1 MNGRNSATRGLELK
15 FINLYFWVFW
25 LQCIP
30 GTYLNLFFKRHGL
43 SGTEIGILG
52 AAASVVGVLVTPFIG
67 VKFDCSPR
75 RPAFL
80 ARLALIAGVSF
91 ALYAFPRSLPL
102 ILPLALVLS
111 ASWGPLIPLL
121 DSLTLSKVVTAA
133 SRHGYGGYRR
143 WGSLGFAVGALVVG
157 FLAGRVGLGII
168 CPAYLACALV
178 VAWLAR
184 GIPREAAPPARE
196 EIKLTAVGDL
206 LRIKPFRTFLL
217 VILFS
222 YAGNSGCW
230 TFRTIYLDSIG
241 VPEAAIGA
249 LWLLPIM
256 AEVACFSFARRL
268 IEKYGTTKLMSA
280 GILLGVM
287 RWWLLSVQGWTPLLF
302 VTEILHGLSFAVFY
316 PSAVAFVSSVVPARL
331 RGTAQIMYFSSTAGL
346 GGAAGSFIAG
356 RIFDVL
362 GVKPVLWIGG
372 ALGVVTSILILAL
385 VKPAEGTRGAPV
397 SPPVAE

>member
-1 MNGRNSATRGLELK
+1 MNEPDSQARGLELK

-25 LQCIP
+25 LQCIQ
-30 GTYLNLFFKRHGL
+30 GTYLNLFLKRNGL
-43 SGTEIGILG
+43 TGTEIGILG

-67 VKFDCSPR
+67 VRFDCSPR

-80 ARLALIAGVSF
+80 SQLALLAGASF
-91 ALYAFPRSLPL
+91 ALYAFPRSLAL
-102 ILPLALVLS
+102 LLPLALVLS

-121 DSLTLSKVVTAA
+121 DSLTLSRVVTAA
-133 SRHGYGGYRR
+133 SRRGYGGYRR
-143 WGSLGFAVGALVVG
+143 WGSLGFAVGGLTVG
-157 FLAGRVGLGII
+157 FLAGRIGLGVIF
-168 CPAYLACALV
+168 PAYLACALV
-178 VAWLAR
+178 VAWLAS
-184 GIPREAAPPARE
+184 GIPKEAAPAVRDE
-196 EIKLTAVGDL
+196 LRLSAVGDL

-230 TFRTIYLDSIG
+230 TFRAIYLDSIG

-249 LWLLPIM
+249 LWLLPIL

-268 IEKYGTTKLMSA
+268 IERYGTTKLMSL

-287 RWWLLSVQGWTPLLF
+287 RWWLLSAQSWTPLLF
-302 VTEILHGLSFAVFY
+302 VTEILHGLSFAIFY
-316 PSAVAFVSSVVPARL
+316 PSAVAFVSSVVPTRL

-346 GGAAGSFIAG
+346 GGAAGAFIAG

-362 GVKPVLWIGG
+362 GVRPVLWIGG
-372 ALGVVTSILILAL
+372 ALGVVTSVLILAL
-385 VKPAEGTRGAPV
+385 VKPAEGTRRAPV
-397 SPPVAE
+397 PPPVAE